1 MRKNGRRALV
11 IGGGIGGA
19 ATGIA
24 LRRAGYESV
33 VFERAPSLTAAQV
46 GGCYVLWYAGVLS
59 LGDLGIGDAAAKI
72 GHPVER
78 FEMCDTRGRVLN
90 GLDVGKRGRALGA
103 VPIALRRTDLIA
115 ALHDELGTD
124 SLRLGAT
131 LASVEQDGRGVTA
144 VFTDGHTERGDLL
157 VGADGLKSV
166 VRGGLHPKAAP
177 RHPGYAHWFGI
188 ADDDGGAPDGVF
200 RILHGKGARFAFFH
214 LDGGKVC
221 WWFVRNSAQ
230 GPTGDALGEPA
241 ALASFVR
248 DWHPTAAA
256 LVEATPAGGIR
267 RRDTYDQAP
276 RRRWG
281 TDRITTLGDAAHA
294 MTFNLGQGAGASLT
308 DAVVLGRQ
316 LAAGGGLLGA
326 LRGYERI
333 RRARTLLLVWASRQ
347 VGDSA
352 SWESRFGSAANA
364 TILRTVGALVTP
376 SLLELDA
383 RRHPALA
390 TP

>member
-11 IGGGIGGA
+11 IGAGIGGA
-19 ATGIA
+19 AAGIA
-24 LRRAGYESV
+24 LRRAGFETV
-33 VFERAPSLTAAQV
+33 VFERAPSLGAAQV

-59 LGDLGIGDAAAKI
+59 LGQLGLGDAAAKI

-78 FEMCDTRGRVLN
+78 FEMCDARGRVLN
-90 GLDVGKRGRALGA
+90 GLDVGKRGQALGA
-103 VPIALRRTDLIA
+103 MPIAVRRTELIA
-115 ALHDELGTD
+115 ALHDELGAG
-124 SLRLGAT
+124 SLRLGST
-131 LASVEQDGRGVTA
+131 LTRVEQDGRGVTA
-144 VFTDGHTERGDLL
+144 VFADGSTERGDLM

-166 VRGGLHPKAAP
+166 VRSGLHPKAAP

-188 ADDDGGAPDGVF
+188 ADGDGGAPDGVF

-214 LDGGKVC
+214 LGGGKVC
-221 WWFVRNSAQ
+221 WWFVRNAAQ
-230 GPTGDALGEPA
+230 GQDGDVLGDPA
-241 ALASFVR
+241 AITRFVNG
-248 DWHPTAAA
+248 WHPTAAA

-281 TDRITTLGDAAHA
+281 ADRVTMLGDAAHA

-316 LAAGGGLLGA
+316 LGAGGGLLA
-326 LRGYERI
+326 SLRGYERI

-352 SWESRFGSAANA
+352 AWDSRIGAAANA

-376 SLLELDA
+376 SLLELDT

-390 TP
+390 AS